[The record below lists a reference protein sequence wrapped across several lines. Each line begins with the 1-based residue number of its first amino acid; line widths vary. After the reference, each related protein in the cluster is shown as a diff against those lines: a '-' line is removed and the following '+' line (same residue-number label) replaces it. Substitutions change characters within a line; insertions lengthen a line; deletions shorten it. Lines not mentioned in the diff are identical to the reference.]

1 MLTRSRLMDGLRR
14 LARPF
19 APIFPRSLRRSLQ
32 TAAACALSLPA
43 LALSIAQAPPDVQWN
58 KPFVPPTTWRP
69 ATVTSNFPQGQPVQ
83 LREAIVNVQVFGDQA
98 QTRIE
103 LRLFNP
109 NARVLEG
116 ELQFPL
122 LDGQVVTGF
131 ALDVNGQL
139 RDAVPVPKA
148 KGQEIFEDIRRRRVD
163 PGLLEATA
171 GNQYKLRVYPIMA
184 QGERRV
190 SITLTETL
198 PRAQGAALLRVP
210 LAFASSVGRLQ
221 LRVQA
226 SGVARNE
233 MSLLQAPEGTEW
245 LGANAPGN
253 ANGNANGIAVSEM
266 QGAGL
271 QLLRNGWTAPTG
283 PSGWLQLAI
292 RQTSRP
298 QMMVGESG
306 GKRFF
311 AGQVPFRDEPVRRAD
326 PKHIALVWDASGS
339 AAAQSRVLP
348 VLDAYFRALRQPV
361 KVSLIVMRNRP
372 EAVRS
377 FTVEPGNFSA
387 LAAVLR
393 AEPFDGSSNF
403 DVLPVPA
410 GIDATIMVTDGLM
423 TDGKRMINYEHN
435 APVFAINGAG
445 MADLP
450 RLARLADRT
459 GGALVDA
466 TLLKPDEAARAM
478 LFDGWRVTGVSSL
491 DADHLVIPSLRVQQ
505 GRIALAGEMAES
517 QARVEITMSH
527 PNGRKRTVV
536 VAVQAPSSAGRW
548 PAQQWA
554 QWRSSELAENPAQH
568 AAELRNIA
576 AVHGIVGPNSSLI
589 VLEQAADYA
598 RYELPAPPELAAEVA
613 RLSQMQ
619 LAQATQAR
627 QGHIEAMVQLM
638 DQKQLWW
645 DKEFP
650 KESPR
655 VVEQKKKEMQG
666 AIGGQIS
673 GQIASKAATQ
683 ERREADA
690 TSRVLADRPVPA
702 GPPMSAPAPAMAARS
717 ANGVAED
724 RQAKATA
731 ATSAGHA
738 SAQST
743 IALQGWT
750 PDAPYYR
757 RLRDASPAQLYRTYL
772 DERAANLA
780 SSSFYLDAAG
790 LFFERGQIELG
801 LRVLS
806 NLAEM
811 NLENRQ
817 LLRLYA
823 YRLQQARRSDLAV
836 AVFERVSE
844 LAPNEPQSWRD
855 LGLALAESGQ
865 AQRGVNALWEVV
877 SRPWNGRFAGVGMI
891 ALAELNAVAAQASA
905 VGEPIDLSRVDTRLR
920 RNLPLALRVVM
931 AWDTDDTDID
941 MWVSDPNGER
951 ASYANRLTFQGGA
964 MSPDAT
970 GGYGPEEYSLKSAKP
985 GTYRI
990 DAQFYGE
997 RQQVLSAGTTVMVR
1011 VTTGFGTPQAKDEWT
1026 SVRLTNG
1033 REVARIAE
1041 VQVR

>member
-1 MLTRSRLMDGLRR
+1 MFTCLFSRDGLPRR
-14 LARPF
+14 LKILARP
-19 APIFPRSLRRSLQ
+19 AQL
-32 TAAACALSLPA
+32 AAACLLSLPV
-43 LALSIAQAPPDVQWN
+43 LALSPQPQLPLEWN
-58 KPFVPPTTWRP
+58 KPVVPAAWRP

-83 LREAIVNVQVFGDQA
+83 LREVSVDVQVFGGQA

-109 NARVLEG
+109 NPRVLEG

-131 ALDVNGQL
+131 ALDVNGTL

-171 GNQYKLRVYPIMA
+171 GNQYKLRVYPIA
-184 QGERRV
+184 ALAERRV
-190 SITLTETL
+190 SLTVTEAL
-198 PRAQGAALLRVP
+198 PGVKDGVLLRVP
-210 LAFASSVGRLQ
+210 LAFASSVGRLNV
-221 LRVQA
+221 RVQA
-226 SGVARNE
+226 SGVARGDAR
-233 MSLLQAPEGTEW
+233 LLQAPEGTEW
-245 LGANAPGN
+245 IDGRG
-253 ANGNANGIAVSEM
+253 
-266 QGAGL
+266 QGDTLPRESTGV
-271 QLLRNGWTAPTG
+271 QLVRSGWTAPAG
-283 PSGWLQLAI
+283 PAGWLQLVL
-292 RQTSRP
+292 RQSNRTH
-298 QMMVGESG
+298 MMVGESG

-311 AGQVPFRDEPVRRAD
+311 AGQVPFKDEPVRRAD

-348 VLDAYFRALRQPV
+348 VLDAWFRAMRQPV

-372 EAVRS
+372 EPVRS
-377 FTVEPGNFSA
+377 FTVTPDGFAA

-393 AEPFDGSSNF
+393 AEPADGSSNF
-403 DVLPVPA
+403 DILPIPPGV
-410 GIDATIMVTDGLM
+410 DATVMVSDGLM
-423 TDGKRMINYEHN
+423 TDGKRLINYAGT

-445 MADLP
+445 SADLP

-466 TLLKPDEAARAM
+466 ALLPPDEAVRAM
-478 LFDGWRVTGVSSL
+478 LFDGWRVAGLSSL
-491 DADHLVIPSLRVQQ
+491 DANHLVLPSLRVQE
-505 GRIALAGEMAES
+505 GRISVAGEMEGAT
-517 QARVEITMSH
+517 ARVEVALSH
-527 PNGRKRTVV
+527 PDGRRQTRVLSV
-536 VAVQAPSSAGRW
+536 GGPASAGRW

-554 QWRSSELAENPAQH
+554 QWRGSELAENPALH
-568 AAELRNIA
+568 AAELRSIA
-576 AVHGIVGPNSSLI
+576 SAHGIVGPNSSLI
-589 VLEQAADYA
+589 VLELAADYA

-613 RLSQMQ
+613 QLGQLQ
-619 LAQATQAR
+619 LAQSGQMR
-627 QGHIEAMVQLM
+627 RGHIEAMVRQM
-638 DQKQLWW
+638 EQKQSWW
-645 DKEFP
+645 DRDFP
-650 KESPR
+650 KDAPR
-655 VVEQKKKEMQG
+655 PAEQKKKEVQG
-666 AIGGQIS
+666 AVGNLGDS
-673 GQIASKAATQ
+673 APGMAAAQ
-683 ERREADA
+683 ANALARREAESS
-690 TSRVLADRPVPA
+690 SRVLAERPP
-702 GPPMSAPAPAMAARS
+702 SAPPAPVAAAPARMEARRDMASDLA
-717 ANGVAED
+717 
-724 RQAKATA
+724 AKAA
-731 ATSAGHA
+731 SADQA

-750 PDAPYYR
+750 PDAPYFR
-757 RLRDASPAQLYRTYL
+757 RLRDASPSDLYRTYL
-772 DERAANLA
+772 DERATHQA

-790 LFFERGQIELG
+790 ILLDRGQVELG

-823 YRLQQARRSDLAV
+823 YRLQQARRADLAV
-836 AVFERVSE
+836 PVFERVSE

-891 ALAELNAVAAQASA
+891 ALAELNAIAAQASA
-905 VGEPIDLSRVDTRLR
+905 AGEPLDLARVDTRLR

-941 MWVSDPNGER
+941 MWVTDPNNER

-970 GGYGPEEYSLKSAKP
+970 GGYGPEEYSLKSARP
-985 GTYRI
+985 GKYRI
-990 DAQFYGE
+990 EAQFYGNQ
-997 RQQVLSAGTTVMVR
+997 QQVLSAGTTVMVR
-1011 VTTGFGTPQAKDEWT
+1011 VTTGFGTPQARDEWT
-1026 SVRLTNG
+1026 RVRLTHG
-1033 REVARIAE
+1033 REVSRIAE
-1041 VQVR
+1041 VDVR